1 MLVKIKTVK
10 NVLFEVEAEGD
21 SNIGK
26 LKEAVRYDD
35 PFIYS
40 RPVGSIFS

>member
-10 NVLFEVEAEGD
+10 NVLFEVEAESD

-26 LKEAVRYDD
+26 LKEAVRDNDHFVYNK
-35 PFIYS
+35 PAG
-40 RPVGSIFS
+40 PGFS